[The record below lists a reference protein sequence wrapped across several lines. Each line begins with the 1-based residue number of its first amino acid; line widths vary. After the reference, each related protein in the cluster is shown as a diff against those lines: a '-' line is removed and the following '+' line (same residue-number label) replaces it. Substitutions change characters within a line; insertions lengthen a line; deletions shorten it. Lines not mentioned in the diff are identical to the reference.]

1 MIVSIATLIF
11 AEGEQQQG
19 NPLSMFLPMIIIFV
33 LFYFMLIRPQRRQ
46 QKEHQLKL
54 SALRSGDEVVAAGGI
69 HGLITNVADR
79 TVTLKIADNVKIKV
93 ERQSVLSILKKADEP
108 ESEPAPYS
116 GAKEEAT
123 AEDKPIATRS

>member
-1 MIVSIATLIF
+1 MIVTLATIF
-11 AEGEQQQG
+11 LAEGEQQQG
-19 NPLSMFLPMIIIFV
+19 SPLSMFLPMIIIFV

-46 QKEHQLKL
+46 QREHQMKL

-108 ESEPAPYS
+108 EAEPAPYAGNDDATS
-116 GAKEEAT
+116 G
-123 AEDKPIATRS
+123 DKPMATKSA

>member
-1 MIVSIATLIF
+1 MSTTF
-11 AEGEQQQG
+11 ASLFFAADQQQG
-19 NPLSMFLPMIIIFV
+19 NPLGMFLPMIIIFV

-54 SALRSGDEVVAAGGI
+54 AALRSGDEVVAAGGI

-93 ERQSVLSILKKADEP
+93 ERQSVLSILKKSDEP
-108 ESEPAPYS
+108 ESEPPPYAGKDDAP
-116 GAKEEAT
+116 AD
-123 AEDKPIATRS
+123 DKPMATKSA

>member
-19 NPLSMFLPMIIIFV
+19 SPLGMFLPMIIIFV

-54 SALRSGDEVVAAGGI
+54 AALRSGDEVVAAGGI

-79 TVTLKIADNVKIKV
+79 TVTLKIADNVKIKI
-93 ERQSVLSILKKADEP
+93 ERQSVLSILKKSDDP
-108 ESEPAPYS
+108 ETEPAPYS
-116 GAKEEAT
+116 GKDGDAA
-123 AEDKPIATRS
+123 ADKPMATRSA